1 MGRKKKE
8 VSPVKEYARAL
19 AQHYLQR
26 MQDGENI
33 TILSILEELLNALML
48 AERDFYLSLASDNQ
62 ANGFYERS
70 LKLTMGNLN
79 LKVPRVRY
87 GNTFRPSLLPEKW
100 KRVDK
105 NYENLLLALLANG
118 YSRARIKNTLEKLNL
133 PYSEASVEELV
144 NLIHDHLQFYKEA
157 PLDSEMFA
165 VFMDAYHARLR
176 DEKGKVT
183 DASIFVAVGINM
195 DGYKTI
201 IGWWVKRGRES
212 KAFWMEVLQ
221 DMVSRGLSRVGI
233 FVTDDFSGLRKLLP
247 QFFPLSDH
255 QLCIVHLKRNLRR
268 EFGGRNYSK
277 MSRILKRIKESQTR
291 EEAEGHWEE
300 FIELVKAINP
310 RRGEELAKK
319 RENYLAFTR
328 YPEEVRRYIYTTN
341 IVESINAGLEFMRM
355 ELGGYF
361 PSMKSLEVNLFI
373 QLSNLNDRWM
383 RKPIPLIKANLYR
396 IHQLMR
402 VKFEVDELE
411 EALHNF

>member
-1 MGRKKKE
+1 
-8 VSPVKEYARAL
+8 
-19 AQHYLQR
+19 
-26 MQDGENI
+26 
-33 TILSILEELLNALML
+33 
-48 AERDFYLSLASDNQ
+48 
-62 ANGFYERS
+62 
-70 LKLTMGNLN
+70 
-79 LKVPRVRY
+79 
-87 GNTFRPSLLPEKW
+87 
-100 KRVDK
+100 
-105 NYENLLLALLANG
+105 
-118 YSRARIKNTLEKLNL
+118 
-133 PYSEASVEELV
+133 
-144 NLIHDHLQFYKEA
+144 
-157 PLDSEMFA
+157 
-165 VFMDAYHARLR
+165 
-176 DEKGKVT
+176 
-183 DASIFVAVGINM
+183 
-195 DGYKTI
+195 
-201 IGWWVKRGRES
+201 
-212 KAFWMEVLQ
+212 MEVLQ

-411 EALHNF
+411 EALHIFRVSLAKAHP